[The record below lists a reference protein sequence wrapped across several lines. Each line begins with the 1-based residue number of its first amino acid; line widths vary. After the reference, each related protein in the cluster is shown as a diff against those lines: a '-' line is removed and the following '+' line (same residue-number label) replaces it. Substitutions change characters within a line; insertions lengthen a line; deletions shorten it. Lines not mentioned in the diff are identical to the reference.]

1 LDSITILQKQFA
13 SIFEIFQSIVGDLTE
28 NEMIARPAPGQNM
41 ICYTVWHMPRTLDA
55 HVQTWIR
62 GVPEVVHGE
71 GWSDWKPLKH
81 LGYGVGV
88 SLNEADEIAST
99 VKVPDVL
106 KYADEVHH
114 EITTWLQR
122 LDERDLDQMPE
133 ISKHLSPYP
142 EYQTEG
148 LRREAGDLFEQ
159 PTWPHLLY
167 PCIGHI
173 QRHLGELEIIK
184 TIIRTNDE
192 R

>member
-1 LDSITILQKQFA
+1 MDSIEILQKQFA
-13 SIFEIFQSIVGDLTE
+13 SIFAIFQGIVGDFAE
-28 NEMIARPAPGQNM
+28 EEMVSRPAPEQNM
-41 ICYTVWHMPRTLDA
+41 IGYTAWHMPRTLDA

-71 GWSDWKPLKH
+71 RWSDWKSLRH

-88 SLNEADEIAST
+88 TLQEADEIART
-99 VKVPDVL
+99 IQIPDVL
-106 KYADEVHH
+106 DYADAVDQ
-114 EITTWLQR
+114 EITTWLEH
-122 LDERDLDQMPE
+122 LDEKDLDQMPE
-133 ISKHLSPYP
+133 ISKHLSQYP

-148 LRREAGDLFEQ
+148 LRREAGDLYEQ
-159 PTWPHLLY
+159 PTWTHLLY

-184 TIIRTNDE
+184 AIIRTNDE